1 MANPKGVS
9 RATAML
15 VDTNVIIEAVR
26 TRVWK
31 ALLGALRVETV
42 RECWDE
48 TQRGSPH
55 DPGYVTV
62 TAADLAG
69 LAEVHAVTDLE
80 RATLALTCAD
90 AAALDPGERDLLAHA
105 LTRQASGDT
114 VWLVSSPDR
123 ACVRA
128 AVALN
133 LGDHTISL
141 EELAQAAGAR
151 PALLPKEHFTRRWL
165 SAERTKALLGR

>member
-1 MANPKGVS
+1 MTKPEVGT
-9 RATAML
+9 RAATIL

-26 TRVWK
+26 TRVWN
-31 ALLGALRVETV
+31 ALLGALTVETT
-42 RECWDE
+42 RECWEE

-55 DPGYVTV
+55 DPGYVV
-62 TAADLAG
+62 VAAADIAG
-69 LAEVHAVTDLE
+69 LAAVHAVTDLE

-90 AAALDPGERDLLAHA
+90 AAALDSGERDLLAHA
-105 LTRQASGDT
+105 LARHASGDA
-114 VWLVSSPDR
+114 VWLLSSPDR

-133 LGDHTISL
+133 LGDHTVSL

-151 PALLPKEHFTRRWL
+151 PAMRLKEHFTGRWL